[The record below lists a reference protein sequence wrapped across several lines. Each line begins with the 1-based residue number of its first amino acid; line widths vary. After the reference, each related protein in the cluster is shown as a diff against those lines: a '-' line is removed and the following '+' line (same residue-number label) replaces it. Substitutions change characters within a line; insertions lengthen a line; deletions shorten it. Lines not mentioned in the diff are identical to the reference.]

1 MSKAAQPSES
11 APESFEQYQSL
22 KSAAVLDAPS
32 STEKVET
39 ESETAQEPPQEQ
51 KPPSDEEKADRKQRN
66 DQRRER
72 RWYEERGAIR
82 AENRELRE
90 RLERLEAAKE
100 QSPTPK
106 ENAKPTLKTFLESG
120 KFKTYEE
127 AQEAY
132 TDALTDFKFAQ
143 RESEREGK
151 AAESSQRAAQTTFQ
165 QDVKQFSK
173 THDDFDETF
182 ELVRDR
188 LDGEALELSNAIVRG
203 KNPAALIHYLGTHE
217 DEMDELLDL
226 KGDERLMQLGVIRA
240 SLTGKKE
247 LGLAE
252 RQAPAKE
259 EIKTGKP
266 KAPKTVAGRGNVV
279 TRDERM
285 KAAADANDFTAFRA
299 AARARD
305 KDE

>member
-100 QSPTPK
+100 HSPTPN
-106 ENAKPTLKTFLESG
+106 EDAEPTLKSFLESAR
-120 KFKTYEE
+120 FKTHDT
-127 AQEAY
+127 ASKAPTKAVVKQ
-132 TDALTDFKFAQ
+132 ALAQ
-143 RESEREGK
+143 RE
-151 AAESSQRAAQTTFQ
+151 A
-165 QDVKQFSK
+165 
-173 THDDFDETF
+173 
-182 ELVRDR
+182 
-188 LDGEALELSNAIVRG
+188 
-203 KNPAALIHYLGTHE
+203 
-217 DEMDELLDL
+217 DL
-226 KGDERLMQLGVIRA
+226 Q
-240 SLTGKKE
+240 
-247 LGLAE
+247 
-252 RQAPAKE
+252 
-259 EIKTGKP
+259 
-266 KAPKTVAGRGNVV
+266 
-279 TRDERM
+279 
-285 KAAADANDFTAFRA
+285 
-299 AARARD
+299 
-305 KDE
+305 

>member
-1 MSKAAQPSES
+1 M
-11 APESFEQYQSL
+11 L
-22 KSAAVLDAPS
+22 W
-32 STEKVET
+32 
-39 ESETAQEPPQEQ
+39 
-51 KPPSDEEKADRKQRN
+51 QR
-66 DQRRER
+66 
-72 RWYEERGAIR
+72 
-82 AENRELRE
+82 
-90 RLERLEAAKE
+90 
-100 QSPTPK
+100 
-106 ENAKPTLKTFLESG
+106 
-120 KFKTYEE
+120 
-127 AQEAY
+127 
-132 TDALTDFKFAQ
+132 
-143 RESEREGK
+143 SEREGK
-151 AAESSQRAAQTTFQ
+151 AQESSQRAAQTTFQ

-173 THDDFDETF
+173 THDDFDDVF
-182 ELVRDR
+182 EVVRDR

-240 SLTGKKE
+240 GLRPKKE
-247 LGLAE
+247 
-252 RQAPAKE
+252 APAKE
-259 EIKTGKP
+259 EEPKTGKP